1 MAGVYVFSRQ
11 FGFVYANPKVPKRPQ
26 PAPAVSL
33 QPVTFNFIVNSTIE
47 AGRTPAQHHR
57 MNRKEEV
64 LQDVVIKFAGDSGDG
79 MQLTGSQ
86 FTNNTALMGIDLA
99 TFPDFPA
106 EIRAPQGTLP
116 GVSGY
121 QLRFSSDQVFTPGDE
136 CDVLVA
142 MNAAALKAN
151 LKGLKKGGKIIANTD
166 GFDTKNLR
174 LANYP
179 ESVNPLEDD
188 SLANYT
194 VIKMD
199 VTKMTREALKDFTM
213 GTKEKDRAKNMFVL
227 GFLYWMYNRN
237 MESTLQFFKD
247 KFGKKPEIFE
257 SNVKVLQAGYHFG
270 DTTETFTTT
279 YRVEK
284 AKMPAGVYRSVMGN
298 QALAYGLIAA
308 ARKSGL
314 PLFLGSY
321 PITPASDIL
330 HELSR
335 HKSFG
340 VRTFQAEDEIA
351 AITSAIGAAY
361 GGALGVT
368 TTSGPG
374 MALKAEAMGL
384 AAMLEIPLLICNIQ
398 RGGPST
404 GLPTKTE
411 QSDLLQAYY
420 GRNGECPMPV
430 VSAST
435 PSDCFDAVYEAV
447 RIAVQHMTPVIFL
460 SDGYIANGAEPWKFP
475 KSADLAPIEVKFK
488 TELGPEETTF
498 QPYLRDEKLVRP
510 WAIPG
515 TPGLEHRVGGLEKQN
530 ITGNVSY
537 DPENHQLMVKIR
549 EEKVARIADHI
560 APQTLDSGPE
570 KGDMLV
576 LGWGST
582 YGAIKSA
589 AAELQKEGYAVSHAH
604 LRHLRP
610 FPANLGE
617 ILRSFKHVLI
627 PEINNGQ
634 LIRIIRD
641 QYLVN
646 AVGYN
651 KVMGVPI
658 TRTELVMKI
667 RELLGSNN

>member
-1 MAGVYVFSRQ
+1 
-11 FGFVYANPKVPKRPQ
+11 
-26 PAPAVSL
+26 
-33 QPVTFNFIVNSTIE
+33 
-47 AGRTPAQHHR
+47 
-57 MNRKEEV
+57 MNRKEEI

-86 FTNNTALMGIDLA
+86 FTNNTALLGIDLA

-121 QLRFSSDQVFTPGDE
+121 QLRFSSDRIFTPGDE

-151 LKGLKKGGKIIANTD
+151 LRGLKKGGKIIANSD
-166 GFDTKNLR
+166 GFDSKNLR

-179 ESVNPLEDD
+179 DGVNPLEDN
-188 SLANYT
+188 SLEGYT
-194 VIKMD
+194 VFKID
-199 VTKMTREALKDFTM
+199 VTKMTREALKDITM

-227 GFLYWMYNRN
+227 GFLYWMYSRE
-237 MESTLQFFKD
+237 MENTIQFFKD
-247 KFGKKPEIFE
+247 KFGKKPEIME
-257 SNVKVLQAGYHFG
+257 SNIKALQAGYFFG

-279 YRVEK
+279 YKVEK
-284 AKMPAGVYRSVMGN
+284 AKMQPGVYRSIMGN

-308 ARKSGL
+308 SQKSGL

-335 HKSFG
+335 HKAFG
-340 VRTFQAEDEIA
+340 IKTFQAEDEIA
-351 AITSAIGAAY
+351 AITSAIGASY
-361 GGALGVT
+361 GGNLGIT
-368 TTSGPG
+368 TSSGPG
-374 MALKAEAMGL
+374 IALKGEAMGL
-384 AAMLEIPLLICNIQ
+384 AVMLEIPLVICNVQ

-430 VSAST
+430 ISAST
-435 PSDCFDAVYEAV
+435 PSDCFSAIYEAV
-447 RIAVQHMTPVIFL
+447 RISVQHMTPVIFL

-475 KSADLAPIEVKFK
+475 VSSDLPDIKVSFASQNIASDMDVNGK
-488 TELGPEETTF
+488 F
-498 QPYLRDEKLVRP
+498 QPYKRDERLVRP

-515 TPGLEHRVGGLEKQN
+515 TKGLEHRVGGLEKQDV
-530 ITGNVSY
+530 TGNISY
-537 DPENHQLMVKIR
+537 DSDNHQHMVKTR
-549 EEKVARIADHI
+549 QKKVDLIAEYI
-560 APQTLDSGPE
+560 PEQKLDSGDE
-570 KGDMLV
+570 KGKVLV

-589 AAELQKEGYAVSHAH
+589 CRELQQEGHLVSHAH
-604 LRHLRP
+604 LRYVRP
-610 FPANLGE
+610 FPKNLGA
-617 ILRSFKHVLI
+617 IL
-627 PEINNGQ
+627 
-634 LIRIIRD
+634 
-641 QYLVN
+641 
-646 AVGYN
+646 
-651 KVMGVPI
+651 
-658 TRTELVMKI
+658 
-667 RELLGSNN
+667 

>member
-1 MAGVYVFSRQ
+1 M
-11 FGFVYANPKVPKRPQ
+11 
-26 PAPAVSL
+26 
-33 QPVTFNFIVNSTIE
+33 I
-47 AGRTPAQHHR
+47 
-57 MNRKEEV
+57 RKQEV

-79 MQLTGSQ
+79 MQLTGTQ
-86 FTNNTALMGIDLA
+86 FTNNTALLGIDLS

-121 QLRFSSDQVFTPGDE
+121 QLRFSSDRVFTPGDA

-142 MNAAALKAN
+142 MNAAALKTN
-151 LKGLKKGGKIIANTD
+151 LTALKKGGKIIANVD
-166 GFDTKNLR
+166 GFDSKNLR

-179 ESVNPLEDD
+179 EGENPLENG
-188 SLANYT
+188 SLGNYE

-199 VTKMTREALKDFTM
+199 VTKMTREALKEFTM
-213 GTKEKDRAKNMFVL
+213 GMKEKDRAKNMFVL
-227 GFLYWMYNRN
+227 GFLYWMYGRD
-237 MESTLQFFKD
+237 MENTISFLKE

-257 SNVKVLQAGYHFG
+257 SNLRVLQAGYNFG

-279 YRVEK
+279 YKVEK
-284 AKMPAGVYRSVMGN
+284 AKMIAGTYRSIMGN
-298 QALAYGLIAA
+298 QSLTYGLIAA
-308 ARKSGL
+308 SQKSGL

-335 HKSFG
+335 HKNFG
-340 VRTFQAEDEIA
+340 IRTFQAEDEIA

-384 AAMLEIPLLICNIQ
+384 AVMLEIPLLIVDVQ

-430 VSAST
+430 ISAST
-435 PSDCFDAVYEAV
+435 PADCFEVAYEAV
-447 RIAVQHMTPVIFL
+447 RLAVTHMTPVILL
-460 SDGYIANGAEPWKFP
+460 SDGYIANGAEPWRFP
-475 KSADLAPIEVKFK
+475 SSNDLQPIHVKFK
-488 TELGPEETTF
+488 TELGHGEEKL
-498 QPYLRDEKLVRP
+498 QPYLRDEKLARP

-515 TPGLEHRVGGLEKQN
+515 TPGLEHRIGGLEKQN

-537 DPENHQLMVKIR
+537 EPENHQLMVKIR
-549 EEKVARIADHI
+549 QEKVDKIAEYIPEQKIDN
-560 APQTLDSGPE
+560 GPD
-570 KGDMLV
+570 KGKLLV

-589 AAELQKEGYAVSHAH
+589 VAELVAQGESVSHAH
-604 LRHLRP
+604 LRYVRP
-610 FPANLGE
+610 FPKNLGE
-617 ILRSFKHVLI
+617 IIKGFEKVLI

-634 LIRIIRD
+634 LIKIIRD
-641 QYLVN
+641 VYFVD
-646 AVGYN
+646 AKGYN
-651 KVMGVPI
+651 KIMGVPI
-658 TRTELVMKI
+658 TKGELVEEIKKY
-667 RELLGSNN
+667 L

>member
-1 MAGVYVFSRQ
+1 M
-11 FGFVYANPKVPKRPQ
+11 
-26 PAPAVSL
+26 
-33 QPVTFNFIVNSTIE
+33 I
-47 AGRTPAQHHR
+47 
-57 MNRKEEV
+57 RKEEV

-79 MQLTGSQ
+79 MQLTGTQ
-86 FTNNTALMGIDLA
+86 FTNNTALLGADLS

-116 GVSGY
+116 GVSGF
-121 QLRFSSDQVFTPGDE
+121 QLRFSSNSIHTPGDE

-142 MNAAALKAN
+142 MNAAALKVN
-151 LKGLKKGGKIIANTD
+151 LGVLKKGGKVIINTD
-166 GFDTKNLR
+166 GFDSKNLR
-174 LANYP
+174 LANYA
-179 ESVNPLEDD
+179 EGDNPLENGSLD
-188 SLANYT
+188 SYE

-199 VTKMTREALKDFTM
+199 VTKMTREALKEFTLGM
-213 GTKEKDRAKNMFVL
+213 KEKDRAKNMFVL
-227 GFLYWMYNRN
+227 GFLYWMYGRDMKNT
-237 MESTLQFFKD
+237 ESFLQE
-247 KFGKKPEIFE
+247 KFARKEDILA
-257 SNVKVLQAGYHFG
+257 SNIKALHAGYNYG
-270 DTTETFTTT
+270 DTTETFTTV
-279 YRVEK
+279 YKVEK
-284 AKMPAGVYRSVMGN
+284 ARIEAGSYRSIMGN

-308 ARKSGL
+308 SQKSGL
-314 PLFLGSY
+314 PMFLGTY

-335 HKSFG
+335 HKNFG

-351 AITSAIGAAY
+351 AVTSAIGASY

-384 AAMLEIPLLICNIQ
+384 AVMLEIPLLIVDVQ

-430 VSAST
+430 LAAAT
-435 PSDCFDAVYEAV
+435 PADCFDAVYEAV
-447 RIAVQHMTPVIFL
+447 RISVQHMTPVIFL

-475 KSADLAPIEVKFK
+475 QAADLPPIHVKFK
-488 TELGPEETTF
+488 TDLGHGEEKF

-510 WAIPG
+510 WAVPG
-515 TPGLEHRVGGLEKQN
+515 TPGLEHRIGGIEKQN

-549 EEKVARIADHI
+549 QEKVDKIAEYI
-560 APQTLDSGPE
+560 PEQQLDSGEE
-570 KGDMLV
+570 KGKILV

-589 AAELQKEGYAVSHAH
+589 VNELQEEGLSVSHAH
-604 LRHLRP
+604 LRYLRP
-610 FPANLGE
+610 FPRNLGQ
-617 ILRSFKHVLI
+617 ILSQFETILV

-634 LIRIIRD
+634 LIRILRD
-641 QYLVN
+641 VFLVD
-646 AVGYN
+646 AKPYN
-651 KVMGVPI
+651 KIMGLPI
-658 TRTELVMKI
+658 TKTELVEEI
-667 RELLGSNN
+667 RKHL